1 MRSILKLFIF
11 IMLFAACK
19 ENKKN
24 HTNEELADTLKTE
37 YGVVDVEDK
46 ETQIPED
53 VKPLFDHW
61 LRDTY
66 INLGDDGYYYMT
78 GTTGLEDRETARDLS
93 PGIRLWRSK
102 NLKDW
107 KDMGYVWTF
116 EEDGTWQKDFEIIK
130 DGPKE
135 DLNHNKIGEKRR
147 TLWAPEIHYI
157 ESKDNYFIVGCTP
170 ENPHGRG
177 SYILRSTSGEAKGPY
192 ENIEGNSDGPIF
204 PQIDGSLFEDEDG
217 TVYFI
222 GHSHQIARMKD
233 DMSGFAEPLRE
244 FKEQSYDN
252 EPYIEGA
259 YVVKEG
265 GKYHLMQAIWSIR
278 QPDGSY
284 SYSGKNPYDSMEE
297 REANLYSYD
306 VVIASADNIYGPYS
320 ERYTAVTGG
329 GHNNFFKDKEGQ
341 WWSTMF
347 GNPRGDLLERSFLAR
362 PAIVP
367 IKYENEKFK
376 VDQGRNLRFL
386 YEDVDE

>member
-1 MRSILKLFIF
+1 MRSILKLFVFIF
-11 IMLFAACK
+11 LFASCK
-19 ENKKN
+19 EKKESD
-24 HTNEELADTLKTE
+24 TNRELADTSKAQ
-37 YGVVDVEDK
+37 YGTVDVEDP

-66 INLGDDGYYYMT
+66 INLGNDGYYYMT
-78 GTTGLEDRETARDLS
+78 GTTGLEGRETARDLS

-107 KDMGYVWTF
+107 EDMGYVWAF

-177 SYILRSTSGEAKGPY
+177 SYILRSTSGKATGPY

-284 SYSGKNPYDSMEE
+284 SYSGKNPYDSNEE

-306 VVIASADNIYGPYS
+306 VVIATADNIYGPYS
-320 ERYTAVTGG
+320 DRYTAVTGG
-329 GHNNFFKDKEGQ
+329 GHNNFFKDKKGQ

-367 IKYENEKFK
+367 IKYENGKFK
-376 VDQGRNLRFL
+376 VDQERDLEFL
-386 YEDVDE
+386 YEDVAE